1 MDFVNVLED
10 ALNYTKE
17 GIFGRADRWT
27 KLIIAIICLGIPL
40 NGYVMR
46 IYRGAQP
53 APEVDEWGTLFI
65 DGIRLLIVGLIY
77 TIPILIVWILTY
89 GLNLMRFISAG
100 MDSSVMDSWSP
111 NLGLMILMNV
121 IEIIVAI
128 LLPVASI
135 RFART
140 GSFSEAFNFNAIIDT
155 IKRIGWINYV
165 VAIVLIAVVIG
176 IPLCIIIFGLI
187 IVGGIVAYLL
197 GFGVP
202 AILAIV
208 AIAVLILLIIMPL
221 IGVFQARYMTRIYDS
236 AVPEA

>member
-27 KLIIAIICLGIPL
+27 KLIIAIICLGIPM

-53 APEVDEWGTLFI
+53 APEVEEWGTLFV
-65 DGIRLLIVGLIY
+65 DGLKLLIVGLIY

-100 MDSSVMDSWSP
+100 MDSTVMDSGSP

-121 IEIIVAI
+121 IEIIVGI

-155 IKRIGWINYV
+155 IRRIGWINYL

-176 IPLCIIIFGLI
+176 IPLCIIVFGLI

-202 AILAIV
+202 VVLAIV

-221 IGVFQARYMTRIYDS
+221 IGVFQARYMTRVYDS